1 MYKMKDIKVPY
12 PSVSY
17 YHLMSVTEKRTPSA

>member
-17 YHLMSVTEKRTPSA
+17 YLIPITEKRTPSA